1 MSEYG
6 CDKCENETFCSS
18 CYQTVHT
25 PHVMQKHQ
33 QISIYEKPP
42 EMTTCVAHLD
52 EKVKYWCTTCA
63 TLVCTDCILLEH
75 KNHQYNL
82 IHKIAK
88 ELEIK
93 VSWYLERS
101 NCIVDYLD
109 NK

>member
-1 MSEYG
+1 
-6 CDKCENETFCSS
+6 
-18 CYQTVHT
+18 
-25 PHVMQKHQ
+25 MQKHQ

-42 EMTTCVAHLD
+42 EMTSCVLHLD

-93 VSWYLERS
+93 VS
-101 NCIVDYLD
+101 
-109 NK
+109 